1 MISEGIL
8 DHLTRTAVEHGRT
21 ALWAEALPWIVEICG
36 AVGGQILI
44 DLAAPM
50 RCQHGQIDAAQQ
62 RAIEVWE
69 TDLLWLED
77 WMPLGG
83 GSLTNAP
90 PARPTISQ
98 EPPIAHIPIYEGHTL
113 VGGLSLLFAAPL
125 TPDSPAIA
133 AADALTQTLASL
145 ATLASERYQLQRR
158 LTQSNLLYDV
168 SRVISS
174 SLEIDDVLTF
184 TTKVAANAL
193 GAEGSALLLVDQET
207 NEVAFVIVHGEIA
220 FPWRGQRAPLG
231 HDVIGLV
238 VRSGQPQIVNQIN
251 FQTIFASP
259 GDDGS
264 RPKLHTMLCAPLL
277 VKEETLGVLLV
288 LNREGAPGFSAEDLD
303 WLTALAGQASVAIE
317 NARLYSSLR
326 EERDR
331 ILQAEEEVR
340 HHLAR
345 NLHDSAAQLM
355 GSLLMH
361 IEVARK
367 LSLTQPAALAPE
379 FDLLRELAQ
388 QANQELRQALL
399 ELRPLLL
406 ESRGL
411 IGALHGYINQ
421 QRRRGMVISMTV
433 EGVMPEFANKPG
445 ETSVYLITQEALA
458 NVRKHANAQNTWLRV
473 YVQPTSLIIE
483 IEDDGEGMAI
493 DPTATH
499 YQERGSLGVLT
510 MRERVQWL
518 GGKITFTSQTG
529 PNGHGTLVRIELP
542 LARLTLPHAADTASW
557 VIATQSR

>member
-1 MISEGIL
+1 MIFEGIL

-36 AVGGQILI
+36 AVGGQILV
-44 DLAAPM
+44 DLAAPV
-50 RCQHGQIDAAQQ
+50 RCQHGQIDSAQQ
-62 RAIEVWE
+62 RAIAVWE
-69 TDLLWLED
+69 TDLLWLEN
-77 WMPLGG
+77 WMPLGS
-83 GSLTNAP
+83 GSLTNGP
-90 PARPTISQ
+90 PARPAASQ
-98 EPPIAHIPIYEGHTL
+98 EQPIAHIPIYEGRTL
-113 VGGLSLLFAAPL
+113 VGGLSLIFSALL

-133 AADALTQTLASL
+133 AANALTQTLASL
-145 ATLASERYQLQRR
+145 ATLASERYHLQRR
-158 LTQSNLLYDV
+158 LTQSSLLYDV

-174 SLEIDDVLTF
+174 SLEIDDVLKF

-193 GAEGSALLLVDQET
+193 GAEGSALLLVDQKT

-231 HDVIGLV
+231 SGVIGLV
-238 VRSGQPQIVNQIN
+238 VRTGQPQIVNQISTE
-251 FQTIFASP
+251 TIFASP
-259 GDDGS
+259 REDDSGAK
-264 RPKLHTMLCAPLL
+264 PHTMLCAPLQ

-288 LNREGAPGFSAEDLD
+288 LNREGGQGFNAEDLD

-331 ILQAEEEVR
+331 ILQAEEDVR

-367 LSLTQPAALAPE
+367 LALSQPAALAPE

-421 QRRRGMVISMTV
+421 QRRQDMVISMAV
-433 EGVMPEFANKPG
+433 EGTMPELANKPA
-445 ETSVYLITQEALA
+445 ETAIYLVVREAVA

-473 YVQPTSLIIE
+473 YIQPTALIVE
-483 IEDDGEGMAI
+483 IEDDGEGMAEDQTGI
-493 DPTATH
+493 H
-499 YQERGSLGVLT
+499 YQERGRMGVLT
-510 MRERVQWL
+510 MRERVHWL
-518 GGKITFTSQTG
+518 GGKISFTSRCE
-529 PNGHGTLVRIELP
+529 PICRGTLVRIELP
-542 LARLTLPHAADTASW
+542 LARLVLPTDADTASW
-557 VIATQSR
+557 VIATQNR